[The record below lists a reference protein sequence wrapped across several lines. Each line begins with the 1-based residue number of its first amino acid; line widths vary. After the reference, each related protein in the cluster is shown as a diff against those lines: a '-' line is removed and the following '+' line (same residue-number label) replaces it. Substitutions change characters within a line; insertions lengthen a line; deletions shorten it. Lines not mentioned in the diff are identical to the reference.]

1 MDRDQVAGAGSES
14 AAQMTPAQRVEAL
27 AALAHE
33 DDPRVRKSVVIAL
46 GSLGVPEATATLC
59 DLLEDAVEGVRVL
72 ACQALGRVADPAA
85 VPSLLGRVHDESAE
99 VRAGVL
105 FALASIAAHGG
116 ISDEARAAL
125 FTPMVVMAFD
135 PDDGVR
141 ADAAATLGTLHDERA
156 VEPLVLLSEDA
167 CAQVRANACASLGLS
182 DAPNALAVLLSRAED
197 GAESPLVRVAALD
210 GLARHSERG
219 ALIAD
224 APVAARAVELACA
237 LAEGAEVA
245 RPVAGSRGASECE
258 VADDDAS
265 GQDPTAA
272 DVRATAVWALGMLP
286 LGVLRERTQLALEGA
301 LAGGDCWT
309 QRYAIEALARIGDD
323 AARAS
328 LRDLDG
334 RRQEGTV
341 SLPAEVAATLD
352 QALTLLG

>member
-33 DDPRVRKSVVIAL
+33 GDPRVRKSVAIAL
-46 GSLGVPEATATLC
+46 GSLGVPEATAVLC
-59 DLLEDAVEGVRVL
+59 ELLEDAVEGVRVL

-182 DAPNALAVLLSRAED
+182 DAPDALAVLLSRAED

-210 GLARHSERG
+210 GLARHAERG

-224 APVAARAVELACA
+224 APEAARAVELACA
-237 LAEGAEVA
+237 LAEDVEVA
-245 RPVAGSRGASECE
+245 RPAAS
-258 VADDDAS
+258 DDTS

-286 LGVLRERTQLALEGA
+286 LGALRERTQLALEGA

-341 SLPAEVAATLD
+341 SLPAEVATTLD